1 MTVLTSSHYLLEERL
16 GVLNPIKNID
26 ISILQPSDSKF
37 TSFLLFGKTL
47 FGNKKTPLFL
57 ILL

>member
-1 MTVLTSSHYLLEERL
+1 MEHLWWLFWLVLITFWKKRL

-26 ISILQPSDSKF
+26 MSILQPSDSKF

-47 FGNKKTPLFL
+47 FHN
-57 ILL
+57 